1 MGTSPN
7 NIWCVIP
14 VYNNGATV
22 TDVARRCRAQMEQVL
37 VVDDGSTDLPLGFY
51 EMLEGMGVRYLI
63 HGRNRGKGLRS

>member
-22 TDVARRCRAQMEQVL
+22 TDVARRCRAQME
-37 VVDDGSTDLPLGFY
+37 
-51 EMLEGMGVRYLI
+51 
-63 HGRNRGKGLRS
+63 